1 MKKLCFVSV
10 CFVVCNLLFGW
21 IAPDVKTI
29 LDDHKFLY
37 NGGNR
42 VLFFDDGACMV
53 IGVGTAKIK
62 DFERSRKLALQK
74 AEGEIVKAVNAIS
87 VESFTHQTSST
98 RKSKSKVEITNEMIS
113 IYKEKVSSNLSN
125 VKIRGYKIDDDIIKV
140 VACRYVQMYAP
151 EYKCNPTAFLTDITA
166 EQMWFDVLASSPE
179 IYLGGIKTIVLDDTL
194 YAIAIAS
201 AKPNLRT
208 DVAERIMEMNT
219 SKDFI
224 KYLNS
229 FSLTEEFKIIK
240 SYSHVIENNKN
251 KTNLDE
257 YSKSLSRVNSI
268 ATLNNV
274 IKVATFKHNLT
285 GRPSAMYA
293 LKLCQLNN

>member
-37 NGGNR
+37 YGGNR

-53 IGVGTAKIK
+53 IGVGTAKIE

-125 VKIRGYKIDDDIIKV
+125 VKIRGYKIDDDIINETQV
-140 VACRYVQMYAP
+140 H
-151 EYKCNPTAFLTDITA
+151 I
-166 EQMWFDVLASSPE
+166 
-179 IYLGGIKTIVLDDTL
+179 G
-194 YAIAIAS
+194 
-201 AKPNLRT
+201 
-208 DVAERIMEMNT
+208 ERVGVRCL
-219 SKDFI
+219 KD
-224 KYLNS
+224 
-229 FSLTEEFKIIK
+229 
-240 SYSHVIENNKN
+240 
-251 KTNLDE
+251 
-257 YSKSLSRVNSI
+257 
-268 ATLNNV
+268 
-274 IKVATFKHNLT
+274 
-285 GRPSAMYA
+285 
-293 LKLCQLNN
+293 